1 MTSIASWCYRHRIV
15 VVAVWVVA
23 VAAVNVIE
31 SDVGSAYTDSFKL
44 PHTESF
50 DAVRLLQRAAPRVS
64 GDTEQVVVGVSRG
77 RVSDPPLRARTQT
90 LLAALARQ
98 PHVSAVQ
105 SPFQAGGARQ
115 IAPSGQVAFANL
127 TFDVAANKIHDTK
140 AKAFVAM
147 VTSASSGG
155 AQYEMEGQLANAGR
169 SRSDSSSLV
178 FGFLAAAIVLF
189 VVFGSALAMLLPLL
203 TAGVSLGTGI
213 AVVGLLSH
221 VIDMASFSNQLA
233 VLIGLGVGVDYAL
246 FIVTRY
252 RQGVLRG
259 LSREAATIES
269 IDTSGRAVL
278 FAGMIV
284 GIAMLGM
291 FALGVSFLYGVAVA
305 ATVTVA
311 FTVIAA
317 LTLLPALL
325 ALFGRLVLRRRERS
339 AVREGRLAAGDE
351 SPLWTRWTT
360 IMQRRPAAFALVA
373 AAVMIVI
380 AIPFTGMRLGSS
392 DAGSD
397 PADSTTRKAY
407 DLLAKGFGPG
417 YNGPLQLV
425 AQVSS
430 PAQTAAFA
438 RVEQA
443 VARAPGVVA
452 VTRPHLV
459 GTHGAGVALA
469 NVYPRGSPQDAST
482 ADLLHRMRDQVIPA
496 AGRGSGVKVLV
507 AGNTAI
513 FDDFSHVLSRKLP
526 LFIGV
531 VVLLSFLLLMAVFR
545 SVVIPLTAAVM
556 NMLSVAA
563 ALGVVTA
570 VFQHGWGASLL
581 GIDKTGPIEAFL
593 PVLMFPILFGLS
605 MDYEVFLI
613 SRVYEEWHRRGNH
626 RQAVAHG
633 LAATGRTIT
642 AAAAIMVLVFGAFV
656 LGGERVIELFGVGLA
671 TAVLLDALI
680 VRSVLVPALMLMLG
694 EANWRLPAFLD
705 RLLPHLQIEGASA
718 RAAAQPST
726 GSTMTPRS
734 TSAA

>member
-1 MTSIASWCYRHRIV
+1 MRSIASWCYRHRIV
-15 VVAVWVVA
+15 VVVLWVVA

-31 SDVGSAYTDSFKL
+31 SGVGSAYTDSFKL

-64 GDTEQVVVGVSRG
+64 GDTEQVVAVSHG
-77 RVSDPPLRARTQT
+77 RVSDPAVRARTQT

-105 SPFQAGGARQ
+105 SPFAAGGARQ

-127 TFDVAANKIHDTK
+127 TFDVAANKISTTR
-140 AKAFVAM
+140 AKAFVAT
-147 VTSASSGG
+147 VTSASAGG
-155 AQYEMEGQLANAGR
+155 VQYEMEGQLANAGR

-189 VVFGSALAMLLPLL
+189 VVFGSAAAMLLPLL

-325 ALFGRLVLRRRERS
+325 ALFGRLVLRRRERR

-397 PADSTTRKAY
+397 PADSTTRAPRARPMTCWPRATAL
-407 DLLAKGFGPG
+407 DTTGRCS
-417 YNGPLQLV
+417 
-425 AQVSS
+425 SS
-430 PAQTAAFA
+430 P
-438 RVEQA
+438 RS
-443 VARAPGVVA
+443 APPP
-452 VTRPHLV
+452 RPRPSPAWSRQWPEH
-459 GTHGAGVALA
+459 
-469 NVYPRGSPQDAST
+469 RGW
-482 ADLLHRMRDQVIPA
+482 
-496 AGRGSGVKVLV
+496 
-507 AGNTAI
+507 
-513 FDDFSHVLSRKLP
+513 SR
-526 LFIGV
+526 
-531 VVLLSFLLLMAVFR
+531 
-545 SVVIPLTAAVM
+545 
-556 NMLSVAA
+556 
-563 ALGVVTA
+563 
-570 VFQHGWGASLL
+570 
-581 GIDKTGPIEAFL
+581 
-593 PVLMFPILFGLS
+593 
-605 MDYEVFLI
+605 
-613 SRVYEEWHRRGNH
+613 
-626 RQAVAHG
+626 
-633 LAATGRTIT
+633 
-642 AAAAIMVLVFGAFV
+642 
-656 LGGERVIELFGVGLA
+656 
-671 TAVLLDALI
+671 
-680 VRSVLVPALMLMLG
+680 
-694 EANWRLPAFLD
+694 
-705 RLLPHLQIEGASA
+705 
-718 RAAAQPST
+718 
-726 GSTMTPRS
+726 
-734 TSAA
+734 